1 MRKMELVIKRLNIK
15 GYLFRIIK
23 KFTKKMLSPMD
34 FLFLTLS
41 GLFIGI
47 FIFELSSILYN
58 TIKNPD
64 DIFHYFFQL
73 KYQLLFGFVSVIFF
87 ISTCIIWIKQK
98 VKSLVNFFIPIQR
111 KKSLHWVLLI
121 IAFALNFLFFILN

>member
-1 MRKMELVIKRLNIK
+1 MELVIKRLNIK

-98 VKSLVNFFIPIQR
+98 VKS
-111 KKSLHWVLLI
+111 
-121 IAFALNFLFFILN
+121 